1 MKKVIYYLLL
11 SICFSPITF
20 AADIK
25 GKVQTPSQEGIEYAT
40 VYVNETTR
48 GTTTNTSGAFTLSDI
63 LPGKY
68 TLTVSSVGYQSQT
81 IPFSVSLKD
90 KELQIDTIVLAPA
103 VQHLDEVV
111 VVGRGNGYAARKISP
126 SIRLNE
132 PLIDVPQNIQVVG
145 PSMLADQQ
153 ITSMSDGVIRNVSG
167 VTRLEHWGDSYTRLN
182 ARGSRMAA
190 FREGMNVTS
199 NWGPLTED
207 MSYVERI
214 EFVKGPAGFMMSN
227 GEPSGIY
234 NVVTKKP
241 TGEKKGQASLTLGSY
256 DFYRAAIDLD
266 GRLDK
271 QGKLLY
277 RLNLM
282 GQTKNSHRLYEYNN
296 RYSIAPVISYQ
307 VNDRTLL
314 TAEYALQYVHS
325 SNTGSFYSFSPS
337 GYATLPRDYSIL
349 EPGMEPTTILDHS
362 LILNMQHHF
371 NEQWKLTA
379 QGAYMRYEKEGSS
392 MWFQSVMEN
401 GDMIRTSNNGD
412 ALNEMKF
419 GQVFVNGDVRTG
431 AINHRIL
438 GGFDAG
444 DKHAWYDWSQTF
456 VLDSAGTY
464 NVFDTN
470 YKPGFPYYGYPHF
483 DRTRSLKERANT
495 TQITQSYVSLYVQDE
510 LGFFEDRLRLTLA
523 GRFTHVKD
531 NSYGTTVTNE
541 KHFSPRAGLSFSF
554 DPNTS
559 VYALY
564 DQSFSPQMGILR
576 NGDKVK
582 PITGNNI
589 EVGAKRVWFEGQWN
603 TTLSAYRILKDN
615 ETAADPNNTPDE
627 TYKVQVGQSTAKGVE
642 IDLIGEILP
651 HLNIIANYAYTDY
664 KVTKAKDKNTPEG
677 ARLPGYA
684 KHTFNVWFK
693 YQFSKGCLR
702 GFYLS
707 AGQTSLIDR
716 STWGGLQDGKSTLP
730 DYFRL
735 DGAAGWKKDR
745 LNITLNVYNLTDRYL
760 YSGSLSSG
768 VYYWQSEPPRNY
780 RLSVTYNF

>member
-1 MKKVIYYLLL
+1 MKKGVFCLLF
-11 SICFSPITF
+11 SILFLHITQ
-20 AADIK
+20 ATDIR
-25 GKVQTPSQEGIEYAT
+25 GQVQTPSHEGLEFAT
-40 VYVNETTR
+40 IYIHEAEV
-48 GTTTNTSGAFTLSDI
+48 GTVTSATGTFV
-63 LPGKY
+63 LPDMRPGSY
-68 TLTVSSVGYQSQT
+68 TLTVSSVGYQSRT
-81 IPFSVSLKD
+81 LPVSVSSRD
-90 KELQIDTIVLAPA
+90 NTVQMDTIILSPT
-103 VQHLDEVV
+103 VQQLGEVV
-111 VVGRGNGYAARKISP
+111 VTGRSNGYTTRKISA
-126 SIRLNE
+126 SIRLDE
-132 PLIDVPQNIQVVG
+132 PLINVPQNIQVVG

-241 TGEKKGQASLTLGSY
+241 TGEKRGQASLSFGSF
-256 DFYRAAIDLD
+256 DFYRATLDLD
-266 GRLDK
+266 GQLDK
-271 QGKLLY
+271 QNKLLY

-282 GQTKNSHRLYEYNN
+282 GQTKNSHRAYEFNN

-314 TAEYALQYVHS
+314 TAEYALQYVQS
-325 SNTGSFYSFSPS
+325 SNTGSFYAFAPD

-349 EPGMEPTTILDHS
+349 EPGMEPTRIYDHS
-362 LILNMQHHF
+362 LILNLQHRF
-371 NEQWKLTA
+371 NEHWKLTA
-379 QGAYMRYEKEGSS
+379 QGAYMRYNKEGSS
-392 MWFQSVMEN
+392 MWFKSVQPN
-401 GDMIRTSNNGD
+401 GDMIRTASIGD

-431 AINHRIL
+431 IINHRIL
-438 GGFDAG
+438 GGFDTG

-456 VLDSAGTY
+456 ALDSAGTY
-464 NVFDTN
+464 NIYNEN

-483 DRTRSLKERANT
+483 DRTRPLKERSNM
-495 TQITQSYVSLYVQDE
+495 TQISQSYVSLYVQDE
-510 LGFFEDRLRLTLA
+510 LGFFDDRLRLTLA
-523 GRFTHVKD
+523 GRYTHVKD
-531 NSYGTTVTNE
+531 NSYGTTVTDE
-541 KHFSPRAGLSFSF
+541 THFSPRAGLSFSF

-559 VYALY
+559 AYALY

-576 NGDKVK
+576 SGEKVK
-582 PITGNNI
+582 PITGNNM
-589 EVGAKRVWFEGQWN
+589 EVGAKRAWMDGRWN
-603 TTLSAYRILKDN
+603 TTLSLYRILKDN
-615 ETAADPNNTPDE
+615 ETAADPDNRPDE
-627 TYKVQVGQSTAKGVE
+627 SYKVQVGQSVAKGVE
-642 IDLIGEILP
+642 ADLQGEILP
-651 HLNIIANYAYTDY
+651 HLNIVTNYAYTDY

-677 ARLPGYA
+677 TRLPGYA
-684 KHTFNVWFK
+684 KHTFNVWLK
-693 YQFSKGCLR
+693 YQFAQGFLR

-730 DYFRL
+730 DYFRF

-745 LNITLNVYNLTDRYL
+745 LGITLNVYNLADRYL
-760 YSGSLSSG
+760 YSGSVSGG
-768 VYYWQSEPPRNY
+768 VYYWQTEPPRNY
-780 RLSVTYNF
+780 RLGVTYTF